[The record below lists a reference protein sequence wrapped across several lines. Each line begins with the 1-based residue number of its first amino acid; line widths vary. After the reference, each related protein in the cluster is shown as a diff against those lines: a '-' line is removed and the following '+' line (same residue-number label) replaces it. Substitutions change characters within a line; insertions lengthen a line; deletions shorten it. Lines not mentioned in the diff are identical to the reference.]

1 MVLYWAVVLQN
12 TKRENYSWHSA
23 CLCSFSICVI
33 IAESFEH
40 SMHLTENETS
50 TYCGLMKRTE
60 GNVPNYW
67 LTGSCFI
74 NAFSHL
80 FSPSPYISS
89 FSLIPIKCWAQSF
102 RAFLNSPVSAHGQLQ
117 QPCPGFGCSHR
128 CMCSGHG
135 QEIRARPGWA
145 NTAHRVGACWEQGQL
160 MLQSVSSNNN

>member
-1 MVLYWAVVLQN
+1 MGVGEGCSIGLLYSKTQ
-12 TKRENYSWHSA
+12 RDNYSWHSA

-74 NAFSHL
+74 NALSHL
-80 FSPSPYISS
+80 LSPSPYISL
-89 FSLIPIKCWAQSF
+89 FSLMPIKCWAQCF
-102 RAFLNSPVSAHGQLQ
+102 RASLRSRISPAAVSWIWQLPWTPISWAWPGHTCALVQ
-117 QPCPGFGCSHR
+117 TCPTV
-128 CMCSGHG
+128 
-135 QEIRARPGWA
+135 QGWA
-145 NTAHRVGACWEQGQL
+145 ESRDI
-160 MLQSVSSNNN
+160 